1 MNILVVAAHPD
12 DEILGLGGTLL
23 KHIQNNDKVSTI
35 ILSQGRNNKIDKKL
49 NSKLAKF
56 LKLKK
61 TYNLK
66 FKDQKFDTYPL
77 LEIIKKIEKIKKLV
91 NPDVVYTH
99 YSDDLNMDHKICS
112 LATLT
117 AFRPFVD
124 KKTKIFQFETPSSTE
139 ITEKKEQSFSP
150 DYFVDIEN
158 FFETKIEILNK
169 FYSREMRKYPHP
181 RSEEYLKTLAF
192 FRGAMSGLKLAE
204 GFKTVRNYY

>member
-23 KHIQNNDKVSTI
+23 KHIQNKDKVFTI
-35 ILSQGRNNKIDKKL
+35 ILSQGRNNKLNNQL
-49 NSKLAKF
+49 NSNLAKF

-66 FKDQKFDTYPL
+66 LKDQKFDSYPL

-99 YSDDLNMDHKICS
+99 YGDDLNNDHKICS

-117 AFRPFVD
+117 AFRPFSS

-139 ITEKKEQSFSP
+139 ISEKQESNFSP

-158 FFETKIEILNK
+158 FFEAKIEILNK
-169 FYSREMRKYPHP
+169 FYSREMRNYPHP
-181 RSEEYLKTLAF
+181 RSEQYLKSIACI
-192 FRGAMSGLKLAE
+192 RGAMSGLKLAE